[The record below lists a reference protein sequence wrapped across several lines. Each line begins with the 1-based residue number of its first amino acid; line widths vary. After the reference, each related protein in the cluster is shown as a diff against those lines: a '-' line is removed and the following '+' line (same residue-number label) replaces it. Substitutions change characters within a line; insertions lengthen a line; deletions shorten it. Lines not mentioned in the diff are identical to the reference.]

1 MYCITA
7 RNMHI
12 LYDCMLRRNTYVHTC
27 ANKFKDVY
35 SKGLQ
40 ILWQVEGKGS
50 QILISKAKTS
60 LLPIQILERNYFNE
74 EPNP

>member
-1 MYCITA
+1 M
-7 RNMHI
+7 
-12 LYDCMLRRNTYVHTC
+12 
-27 ANKFKDVY
+27 Y